1 MKITV
6 TFTTSE
12 ISNIAELAAD
22 LGANATEIDQF
33 INDEI
38 KADHP
43 MVNYYTHG
51 GTFSMNVN
59 EKITC
64 KIMKKFKPIVQMAKS
79 FFMMLVSFFED
90 IDDMIDVDDMVIYKN
105 GKKVGEEETEK
116 KAETEDKKTES
127 ENSEVFNV

>member
-6 TFTTSE
+6 TFTANE

-43 MVNYYTHG
+43 MINYYTHG
-51 GTFSMNVN
+51 GTFSMNLN

-64 KIMKKFKPIVQMAKS
+64 KIMKKIKPIVQMAKS
-79 FFMMLVSFFED
+79 FFMMLMSFFED
-90 IDDMIDVDDMVIYKN
+90 INDMIDVDDMVIYKN
-105 GKKVGEEETEK
+105 GKKIGEEETE
-116 KAETEDKKTES
+116 EKTENKEEKS
-127 ENSEVFNV
+127 EANNEVFNV

>member
-6 TFTTSE
+6 TFTTNE

-43 MVNYYTHG
+43 MINYYTHG
-51 GTFSMNVN
+51 GTFSMNLN

-64 KIMKKFKPIVQMAKS
+64 KIMKKIKPIVQMAKS
-79 FFMMLVSFFED
+79 FFMMLMSFFED
-90 IDDMIDVDDMVIYKN
+90 INDMIDVDDMVIYKN
-105 GKKVGEEETEK
+105 GKKIGEEETE
-116 KAETEDKKTES
+116 EKTENKEEKS
-127 ENSEVFNV
+127 EANNEVFNV